1 MAKGLRQIVSVSLWN
16 FRSMT
21 SRFKPSLVAV
31 VGFFGVVLVFVA
43 ILSIRNGLNAVA
55 SHTGSA
61 DVAIVS
67 ATNGSLD
74 GSALR
79 TIGEAP
85 GIAQSAGGPLV
96 MGVFLT
102 TAQVP
107 TRSSG
112 LLGTLTFRGVSP
124 NMPQVWTKFRIVQG
138 RMFKP
143 GLDEIIVGRQA
154 ERLFPGLA
162 IGDTFDWNH
171 HHWKVVGVF
180 SDGGGVH
187 DSEIMTDV
195 NQLQAAFNATNSYAN
210 AYVRLTSAAA
220 FPAFKQAVEHNPQLG
235 VTAVQANVSFKQSFG
250 SIETLLTMIGGLVTL
265 LMAIGAIFGV
275 INIMYSNVASR
286 IQDIATLRALGF
298 SRFPVLCAIMLE
310 GVLLGLIGGV
320 IAAIVAYLVFNG
332 YQASTTGNGALMA
345 FSFTVTPGLIV
356 SALILAIVMGFVG
369 GLFPA
374 IRAARLPVAIALR
387 ET

>member
-1 MAKGLRQIVSVSLWN
+1 MASGLRQIISVSAWN

-31 VGFFGVVLVFVA
+31 GGFFGVVLVFVA

-74 GSALR
+74 GNALR
-79 TIGEAP
+79 SIGEVP
-85 GIAQSAGGPLV
+85 GIAQGVGGPLV
-96 MGVFLT
+96 MGVLVT
-102 TAQVP
+102 SAELP

-112 LLGTLTFRGVSP
+112 LLGSVTFRGVGA
-124 NMPQVWTKFRIVQG
+124 NMPQVWNKFRILQG

-143 GLDEIIVGRQA
+143 GLDEIIVGQQA

-162 IGDTFDWNH
+162 IGDIFDWNH
-171 HHWKVVGVF
+171 HHWKVVGTF
-180 SDGGGVH
+180 ADGGGIRE
-187 DSEIMTDV
+187 SEIWTDV
-195 NQLQAAFNATNSYAN
+195 NQLQAAYNETNSYSDT
-210 AYVRLTSAAA
+210 YVRLTSAAA

-235 VTAVQANVSFKQSFG
+235 VTAVQANVNFEQSFG
-250 SIETLLTMIGGLVTL
+250 SLETLLTMIGGLVTI
-265 LMAIGAIFGV
+265 LMAVGAIFGV

-286 IQDIATLRALGF
+286 LQDIATLRALGF

-310 GVLLGLIGGV
+310 GILLGLVGGI
-320 IAAIVAYLVFNG
+320 IAAIVAYLIFNG
-332 YQASTTGNGALMA
+332 YEASTTGNGALMA
-345 FSFTVTPGLIV
+345 FSFSVTPGLIV
-356 SALILAIVMGFVG
+356 SALILAIVMGFIG
-369 GLFPA
+369 GVFPA
-374 IRAARLPVAIALR
+374 IRAARLPVATALR